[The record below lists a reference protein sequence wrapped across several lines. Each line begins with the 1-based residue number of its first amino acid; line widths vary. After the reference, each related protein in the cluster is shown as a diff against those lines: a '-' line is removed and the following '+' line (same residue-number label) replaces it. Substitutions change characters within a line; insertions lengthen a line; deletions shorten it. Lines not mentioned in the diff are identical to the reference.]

1 MARVSRLSLVAP
13 RAVLLD
19 PVLVK
24 LSDLYQHEINERRKK
39 FKLSRTFSEEIR
51 IQGLQEREMNL
62 KENRGL
68 KQRVFVKSCYDRQWK
83 ESCDDVRTLEFR
95 AIIDKL
101 MFDRKSTFA
110 FKETNTKDING
121 YYLKKLVQT
130 RQRVEDLKHRKIK
143 EKEERDRKN
152 LEMKHAVDKQVK
164 TLCLKNKI
172 LTKIKRQEEEIEQFG
187 QRYVEDVREKQKK
200 DYITKGSHKRRK
212 EMFHASMK
220 RIEHLA
226 QDKTVEWFRDTV
238 VLNHTLDKEK
248 NQIFQEI
255 DQKRRS
261 TEVVK
266 EYLGSEGYQIKK
278 INKIKKV

>member
-39 FKLSRTFSEEIR
+39 FKLSRKFSEEIR

-83 ESCDDVRTLEFR
+83 ESCDDVRTLESR
-95 AIIDKL
+95 AVIDKL

-121 YYLKKLVQT
+121 YYLKKTCPNQ
-130 RQRVEDLKHRKIK
+130 
-143 EKEERDRKN
+143 
-152 LEMKHAVDKQVK
+152 
-164 TLCLKNKI
+164 
-172 LTKIKRQEEEIEQFG
+172 
-187 QRYVEDVREKQKK
+187 
-200 DYITKGSHKRRK
+200 TKG
-212 EMFHASMK
+212 
-220 RIEHLA
+220 
-226 QDKTVEWFRDTV
+226 
-238 VLNHTLDKEK
+238 
-248 NQIFQEI
+248 
-255 DQKRRS
+255 
-261 TEVVK
+261 
-266 EYLGSEGYQIKK
+266 
-278 INKIKKV
+278 